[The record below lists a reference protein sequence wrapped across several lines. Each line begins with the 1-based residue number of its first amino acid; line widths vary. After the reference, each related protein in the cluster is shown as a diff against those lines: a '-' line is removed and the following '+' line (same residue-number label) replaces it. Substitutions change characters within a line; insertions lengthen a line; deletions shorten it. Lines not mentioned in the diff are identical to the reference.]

1 MPISE
6 LGEINWKN
14 PDVNKLFEILSKQFD
29 KKDQKM
35 KRLEEENRQMKET
48 IDKLTKTI
56 EELKRKRA
64 DPKTCAATTH
74 ESSRGT
80 RMCKNPARPRNMH
93 SRTTRQYPEP

>member
-35 KRLEEENRQMKET
+35 KRLEEENCQMKEKM
-48 IDKLTKTI
+48 DEMKEKMDEMTKTI
-56 EELKRKRA
+56 EELKKKA
-64 DPKTCAATTH
+64 DPKTCAATTLGSSMDTRSNQNK
-74 ESSRGT
+74 ESNTS
-80 RMCKNPARPRNMH
+80 C
-93 SRTTRQYPEP
+93 